1 MLAYLTDTF
10 KTSSKFNF
18 PTFCQV
24 SGCRDLAFALGR
36 RVEVGVRARVA
47 CCQSDHSSSSSPL
60 RKGPPSQTRGRRD
73 PNPKL
78 ESLPPPLAAA
88 AAGERKWLCRFP
100 PSTFFAR
107 GGREGKVNPTWINF
121 GARKRDADFPI
132 ERKKASSQRIKSGPE
147 KKVFF

>member
-1 MLAYLTDTF
+1 MIILL
-10 KTSSKFNF
+10 
-18 PTFCQV
+18 
-24 SGCRDLAFALGR
+24 LL
-36 RVEVGVRARVA
+36 
-47 CCQSDHSSSSSPL
+47 PL
-60 RKGPPSQTRGRRD
+60 CEKGPHPKREGGET

-78 ESLPPPLAAA
+78 ESLPLPLAAA

-107 GGREGKVNPTWINF
+107 GRREGEVNPTWINF

-147 KKVFF
+147 KKVFLKKTIM